1 MEIFYHNFLKWILNY
16 IWKFIFSCENISS
29 LRKIHVCLGILLY
42 HVFEMC
48 MRKCWVMLWSGDWTY
63 LHILSQYIADTI
75 TSKFDNAKFNSEAS
89 NLRIGVLI
97 KLMAAQITVFFAE
110 YMNYFAMQNEFCAS
124 SQKLNIVTQ
133 FYIIQAAKVLTIAFW
148 EYSTFRKFTNFRYCV
163 GDRKIYSK
171 SGWIY

>member
-1 MEIFYHNFLKWILNY
+1 MWEHFFFAKN
-16 IWKFIFSCENISS
+16 SCMFRCIA
-29 LRKIHVCLGILLY
+29 LY
-42 HVFEMC
+42 QVFEMC
-48 MRKCWVMLWSGDWTY
+48 MRKLRKCWVMLWSGDWTY

-75 TSKFDNAKFNSEAS
+75 TSKFDNAKFNSKAS

-97 KLMAAQITVFFAE
+97 KLMTAQIAVFFAE
-110 YMNYFAMQNEFCAS
+110 YIWIILQCKTNSVREIL

-133 FYIIQAAKVLTIAFW
+133 FCIIQAAKVLIIAFR

-163 GDRKIYSK
+163 GDWKIYSK